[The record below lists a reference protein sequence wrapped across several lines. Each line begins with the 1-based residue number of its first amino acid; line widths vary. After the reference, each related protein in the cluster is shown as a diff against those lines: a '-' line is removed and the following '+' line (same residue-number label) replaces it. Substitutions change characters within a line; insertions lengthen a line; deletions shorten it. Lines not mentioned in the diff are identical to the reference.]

1 MNAMAKNLLV
11 FAVPVLLFAGAAA
24 FAADAPP
31 DSADL
36 QKQLADAQD
45 KLSTSLRSYSL
56 LQDQVSQLKADADK
70 SALEKSAL
78 ATELDA
84 ANTTISGLRAQA
96 AEATQV
102 DSLRGQLRQTQDAL
116 AALASENAQLRTRLA
131 LAGPSPA
138 GASASP
144 TRPGSADRLAP
155 VDLTPTPVPPPSAAK
170 ASAASPDDSAK
181 PAAKSAEPRI
191 HVVVEGDSL
200 TKIAKQYY
208 GSANR
213 YEEILAANRDVI
225 RNENILT
232 VGTKLK
238 IP

>member
-1 MNAMAKNLLV
+1 MMNAMAKNPFV
-11 FAVPVLLFAGAAA
+11 FAVPALLFAGAAA
-24 FAADAPP
+24 FAADATP

-36 QKQLADAQD
+36 QKQLADVQD
-45 KLSTSLRSYSL
+45 KLSTSLNSYSL

-84 ANTTISGLRAQA
+84 ANTTIGGLRAQA

-131 LAGPSPA
+131 LAAPSPA
-138 GASASP
+138 GANASP

-155 VDLTPTPVPPPSAAK
+155 VDLTPTLVPPPAAAK
-170 ASAASPDDSAK
+170 P
-181 PAAKSAEPRI
+181 AEPRI

-200 TKIAKQYY
+200 TKISKQYY
-208 GSANR
+208 GTANR
-213 YEEILAANRDVI
+213 YEEILAANRDAI
-225 RNENILT
+225 RNENILI

>member
-1 MNAMAKNLLV
+1 
-11 FAVPVLLFAGAAA
+11 
-24 FAADAPP
+24 
-31 DSADL
+31 
-36 QKQLADAQD
+36 
-45 KLSTSLRSYSL
+45 
-56 LQDQVSQLKADADK
+56 
-70 SALEKSAL
+70 
-78 ATELDA
+78 
-84 ANTTISGLRAQA
+84 
-96 AEATQV
+96 
-102 DSLRGQLRQTQDAL
+102 
-116 AALASENAQLRTRLA
+116 
-131 LAGPSPA
+131 
-138 GASASP
+138 
-144 TRPGSADRLAP
+144 